1 MAGKRD
7 ATDATDAA
15 PPPEAVE
22 RVAALR
28 EQIERHNH
36 AYYVLDAPEVDD
48 AAYDALMRELEA
60 LEARYPALASEDS
73 PTARVGAA
81 PQEAFGTVTHR
92 VPMRSLANA
101 LAEDEARAFDRR
113 VREALGKRGGRAQA
127 DTGNGEIDYCV
138 TPKFDGLAAT
148 LRYEQGRLVLGATRG
163 DGTTGENVTANLRTV
178 RGLPRSLRP
187 PFPEVL
193 EVRGEVLM
201 YRRDFEKLNASQAA
215 RGEKVF
221 VNPRNAAA
229 GSLRQLDARITASR
243 SLRFVGYG
251 IGEVRPDQVPASQ
264 YELLEWLAERGVPVA
279 PLRRRVTGAEGLLE
293 YYREIGGKRA
303 ELPYDIDG
311 VVYTVDDRATHAILG
326 YVARAPRFA
335 LAHKYAPQE
344 VQTRL
349 LDIDVQVGRTGSL
362 TPVARLEPVFVGGV
376 TVSNA
381 TLHNEDE
388 IARKDLKIGDTVI
401 VRRAGDVIPEVVAP
415 VLALRPPDARVFRM
429 PGACPVCGSKVER
442 LPGEAAWRCVG
453 GLYCGAQRKQ
463 ALLHFAQRRAMD
475 IDGLGE
481 RLVEQL
487 VDTGRVHSPADLYRL
502 TVADL
507 AQLERMGEKSAANL
521 VAAIDRS
528 RQPTLARFVFAL
540 GIRHVGEEVARIL
553 ASQFGTLDAL
563 LAADWEALLEQK
575 SETMKENTR
584 RRARGEAPE
593 PVALEGI
600 GPEIVASVSAFF
612 QEAHNRQIIADL
624 RALGVEPLATEATK
638 GGEPT
643 AGSASTTVPAVGR
656 VFEGR
661 TIVITGTLSRISR
674 QEAED
679 LVRSLGG
686 HASGS
691 VSRRTAFVVAGEA
704 AGSKLEKARALGV
717 RVVDEAE
724 FFRMIESN
732 GSDSRT

>member
-1 MAGKRD
+1 
-7 ATDATDAA
+7 
-15 PPPEAVE
+15 
-22 RVAALR
+22 
-28 EQIERHNH
+28 
-36 AYYVLDAPEVDD
+36 
-48 AAYDALMRELEA
+48 
-60 LEARYPALASEDS
+60 
-73 PTARVGAA
+73 
-81 PQEAFGTVTHR
+81 
-92 VPMRSLANA
+92 
-101 LAEDEARAFDRR
+101 
-113 VREALGKRGGRAQA
+113 
-127 DTGNGEIDYCV
+127 
-138 TPKFDGLAAT
+138 
-148 LRYEQGRLVLGATRG
+148 
-163 DGTTGENVTANLRTV
+163 
-178 RGLPRSLRP
+178 
-187 PFPEVL
+187 
-193 EVRGEVLM
+193 
-201 YRRDFEKLNASQAA
+201 
-215 RGEKVF
+215 
-221 VNPRNAAA
+221 
-229 GSLRQLDARITASR
+229 
-243 SLRFVGYG
+243 
-251 IGEVRPDQVPASQ
+251 
-264 YELLEWLAERGVPVA
+264 
-279 PLRRRVTGAEGLLE
+279 
-293 YYREIGGKRA
+293 
-303 ELPYDIDG
+303 
-311 VVYTVDDRATHAILG
+311 ATHAILG

-507 AQLERMGEKSAANL
+507 TQLGRMGEKSAANL

-593 PVALEGI
+593 PVA
-600 GPEIVASVSAFF
+600 
-612 QEAHNRQIIADL
+612 
-624 RALGVEPLATEATK
+624 
-638 GGEPT
+638 
-643 AGSASTTVPAVGR
+643 
-656 VFEGR
+656 
-661 TIVITGTLSRISR
+661 
-674 QEAED
+674 
-679 LVRSLGG
+679 
-686 HASGS
+686 
-691 VSRRTAFVVAGEA
+691 
-704 AGSKLEKARALGV
+704 
-717 RVVDEAE
+717 
-724 FFRMIESN
+724 
-732 GSDSRT
+732 

>member
-1 MAGKRD
+1 MTSASD
-7 ATDATDAA
+7 ASRAA
-15 PPPEAVE
+15 PPAEAIE
-22 RVAALR
+22 RVAWLR
-28 EQIERHNH
+28 AEIDRHNH
-36 AYYVLDAPEVDD
+36 AYYVLDAPEVEDSV
-48 AAYDALMRELEA
+48 YDGLMRELEA
-60 LEARYPALASEDS
+60 LEARYPVLASDDS

-81 PQEAFGTVTHR
+81 PQASFGTVTHR

-101 LAEDEARAFDRR
+101 FSEDEVTAFDRR
-113 VREALGKRGGRAQA
+113 VREALGKRAGTSRVGDAA
-127 DTGNGEIDYCV
+127 AGAEIAYCV

-148 LRYEQGRLVLGATRG
+148 LRYENGRLVLGATRG

-187 PFPEVL
+187 PFPDVL

-201 YRRDFEKLNASQAA
+201 YRRDFDKLNAGQAA

-229 GSLRQLDARITASR
+229 GSLRQLDPRITASR

-251 IGEVRPDQVPASQ
+251 VGEVLPDDLPVSQ
-264 YELLEWLAERGVPVA
+264 FEVLEWLAQRGLPVA
-279 PLRRRVTGAEGLLE
+279 PLRRRVTGAGGLLE
-293 YYREIGGKRA
+293 YYREVGEKRDG
-303 ELPYDIDG
+303 LPYDIDG
-311 VVYTVDDRATHAILG
+311 VVYTVDERGTHAALG
-326 YVARAPRFA
+326 HVARAPRFA

-415 VLALRPPDARVFRM
+415 VLALRPGDARSFRM
-429 PGACPVCGSKVER
+429 PAACPVCGSRVER

-475 IDGLGE
+475 IDGLGD

-487 VDTGRVHSPADLYRL
+487 VDTGRVSSPADLYRL

-507 AQLERMGEKSAANL
+507 VQLDRMGEKSAANL

-528 RQPTLARFVFAL
+528 RRPTLARFIFAL
-540 GIRHVGEEVARIL
+540 GIRHVGEEVARVL
-553 ASQFGTLDAL
+553 ASQLGSLDAL
-563 LAADWEALLEQK
+563 LAADWEALLAEK
-575 SETMKENTR
+575 AETMKENTR
-584 RRARGEAPE
+584 RRARGEPPE

-612 QEAHNRQIIADL
+612 AEAHNRKVIEDL
-624 RALGVEPLATEATK
+624 RAFGVAPVPAAAAPAAAAT
-638 GGEPT
+638 GGR
-643 AGSASTTVPAVGR
+643 ARATVPA
-656 VFEGR
+656 
-661 TIVITGTLSRISR
+661 
-674 QEAED
+674 
-679 LVRSLGG
+679 
-686 HASGS
+686 
-691 VSRRTAFVVAGEA
+691 
-704 AGSKLEKARALGV
+704 AGSSRVLLSSSPARCLECPARRPKSWFAASAGTHLA
-717 RVVDEAE
+717 R
-724 FFRMIESN
+724 
-732 GSDSRT
+732 SRAVPPSWSRARRRDRNWRRRAPWG